1 MLNFQKERSYLL
13 LNTSPFS
20 NFSRFDLTYL
30 KCLST
35 FAFQV
40 NKIQTELQ
48 DTISQLKSLQ
58 DVLQTSQKRV
68 QEKEKKVE
76 ELDKMLNESME
87 ELQQK
92 DKNLKE
98 KESKVV
104 ELDKALK
111 ERQWELKQKAAQVR
125 TRNRFRNHRGMSIH
139 SLQNRLCIDIYF
151 YVLQA
156 SAKAG
161 GKHEASAERE
171 SRATGLGIEK
181 IASNASCVAR
191 APRSPPLC
199 ACSAVQCN
207 PNYLNPQFLKPLGS
221 SNQNSLPLDWLHC
234 NVTHDFSN
242 HFGFPLKV

>member
-58 DVLQTSQKRV
+58 GVLQMSQKTV

-125 TRNRFRNHRGMSIH
+125 TRNTDFVIIVECQYIACRTGVIFLH
-139 SLQNRLCIDIYF
+139 F
-151 YVLQA
+151 
-156 SAKAG
+156 AG
-161 GKHEASAERE
+161 ERE
-171 SRATGLGIEK
+171 GGRE
-181 IASNASCVAR
+181 AR
-191 APRSPPLC
+191 GERGA
-199 ACSAVQCN
+199 
-207 PNYLNPQFLKPLGS
+207 
-221 SNQNSLPLDWLHC
+221 
-234 NVTHDFSN
+234 
-242 HFGFPLKV
+242 